1 MHRVR
6 NVLHVILRSA
16 SLAVLLGLA
25 GPAHAH
31 PMGNFSINHYAKI
44 TVESKNVEILYLA
57 DFAEIPTFQIT
68 RELNLT
74 PVNGAPALAAYLR
87 AQAGVIGSRLDL
99 AIDGQNAALQ
109 CVARD
114 IEFAEGA
121 GGLPTMKLK
130 LRYRAVLPRFK
141 DSSSHGLTYADHNYE
156 SHAGWKE
163 VIVANAAGALILK
176 TSTPVEDRSHEL
188 TVYPTD
194 LLSTPPQILSATVTF
209 TVTAPVR
216 RAESKKATP
225 SSSAHPYVRKAPAV
239 SAAPAIAPQAVEQP
253 PSPPVSASRVVNT
266 NTPRNRFTQ
275 LITTNSPWTFW
286 TLLWACLIAAG
297 LGALHALEPGHG
309 KTLVAAYLVGS
320 RGTSFHAVVLGV
332 IVTMAHTAGVYAL
345 GAITLY
351 GSRYIVPEQLY
362 PWLNAISGIVIGC
375 LGILTL
381 MQRLSG
387 EDASHFHTAGESH
400 AHWFAIKPSR
410 AAMRADSGLQQ
421 ATGAPVSFRRLVALG
436 ITGGMVPCPA
446 ALVVLLGAIS
456 LHRIGLG
463 LVLITCFSAGLA
475 LVLVSVGLLMVRAGQ
490 TVSKFSSAQR
500 LQRYLPVLSGSFMMI
515 VGICLIVPAVAG
527 SVHFEFRSVLQGH
540 MVPALSLAG
549 IGLLLGMRHS
559 TDSDHVIA
567 VSTIVT
573 RRGSMR
579 DSAAVGALWGLGH
592 TLTIFLVG
600 TAIIL
605 FHVVISPRLGLSMEL
620 TVAIML
626 VLLGVLNLS
635 GLVNRIPARFR
646 PSLPGTS
653 AFPDADAPLGL
664 WTSIRPLLVG
674 LVHGLAGSAA
684 VALLVLSTIK
694 NPLWATAYLIVFGF
708 GTMAGMVTMTIA
720 MSLPLIYTT
729 RRHQRISNLMVSLSG
744 CTSLVFGLFLVY
756 QIGFVHGLFT
766 GNLHWIPE

>member
-1 MHRVR
+1 MHRAR
-6 NVLHVILRSA
+6 KVLQVFLRCA
-16 SLAVLLGLA
+16 PLAVLLCLPGL
-25 GPAHAH
+25 AHAH

-44 TVESKNVEILYLA
+44 TVESKDVEVLYLL
-57 DFAEIPTFQIT
+57 DFAEIPTFQNL
-68 RELNLT
+68 REANLT
-74 PVNGAPALAAYLR
+74 PVNGGPAIAAYLST
-87 AQAGVIGSRLDL
+87 QAGVIGSRIDL
-99 AIDGQNAALQ
+99 ALDGKKTALE

-114 IEFAEGA
+114 VEFAEGA

-130 LRYRAVLPRFK
+130 LRYRAVLPRFQ
-141 DSSSHGLTYADHNYE
+141 DPSPHALTYADHNYE
-156 SHAGWKE
+156 GHAGWKE
-163 VIVANAAGALILK
+163 VIVAKTNGASILE
-176 TSTPVEDRSHEL
+176 TSTPAEDRSHEL

-194 LLSTPPQILSATVTF
+194 LLSTPPQVLSATATFQVT
-209 TVTAPVR
+209 VPVLK
-216 RAESKKATP
+216 AESEKARP
-225 SSSAHPYVRKAPAV
+225 SSSAHPVRKAPRV
-239 SAAPAIAPQAVEQP
+239 SAAPAPAPQAVEP
-253 PSPPVSASRVVNT
+253 RPGAPLSASRAVNT
-266 NTPRNRFTQ
+266 NTPRSRFTQ
-275 LITTNSPWTFW
+275 LITTNSRWTFW
-286 TLLWACLIAAG
+286 TLLWACLITAG

-345 GAITLY
+345 GALTLY
-351 GSRYIVPEQLY
+351 GSRYIVPERLY
-362 PWLNAISGIVIGC
+362 PWLNAISGIIIGC
-375 LGILTL
+375 LGVLTL
-381 MQRLSG
+381 LQHLSG
-387 EDASHFHTAGESH
+387 ENASHLHSAGERH
-400 AHWFAIKPSR
+400 AHWFALKPGP
-410 AAMRADSGLQQ
+410 AALPADTGSEQ
-421 ATGAPVSFRRLVALG
+421 AKGAPVPFRRLLALG

-500 LQRYLPVLSGSFMMI
+500 LQRYLPMLSGSFMMI
-515 VGICLIVPAVAG
+515 VGICLIVPAIAG
-527 SVHFEFRSVLQGH
+527 SVHFEFRSVLEAH
-540 MVPALSLAG
+540 IVPALSLAG

-573 RRGSMR
+573 RKGSMR

-600 TAIIL
+600 TAIIV

-620 TVAIML
+620 SVAIML

>member
-6 NVLHVILRSA
+6 NVLHAILRCA
-16 SLAVLLGLA
+16 SLAVPLCLPGL
-25 GPAHAH
+25 AHAH

-44 TVESKNVEILYLA
+44 TVVSKNVEILYLV

-68 RELNLT
+68 HEVNPT
-74 PVNGAPALAAYLR
+74 PVNGDPALPAYLST
-87 AQAGVIGSRLDL
+87 QAGVIGSRLDL
-99 AIDGQNAALQ
+99 VIDGQRAALE

-114 IEFAEGA
+114 VEFAEGA

-141 DSSSHGLTYADHNYE
+141 DSSSHALTYADHNYE
-156 SHAGWKE
+156 GHAGWKE
-163 VIVANAAGALILK
+163 VIVANATGASILQ
-176 TSTPVEDRSHEL
+176 TSTPAEDRSHEL
-188 TVYPTD
+188 TVYPTGV
-194 LLSTPPQILSATVTF
+194 LSTIPQILSATATFSVTPP
-209 TVTAPVR
+209 AL
-216 RAESKKATP
+216 RAKSEKAIP
-225 SSSAHPYVRKAPAV
+225 SSSAHPYVRKAPTV
-239 SAAPAIAPQAVEQP
+239 SAALAPQAKERR
-253 PSPPVSASRVVNT
+253 PSAEVSASRAVNT

-381 MQRLSG
+381 MQHLSG
-387 EDASHFHTAGESH
+387 ENGSHFHTAGESH
-400 AHWFAIKPSR
+400 AHWFAIKPSQ
-410 AAMRADSGLQQ
+410 AALQADSGLQQ
-421 ATGAPVSFRRLVALG
+421 ANGAPVSFRRLLALG
-436 ITGGMVPCPA
+436 VTGGMVPCPA

-490 TVSKFSSAQR
+490 SLSKFSSAQR
-500 LQRYLPVLSGSFMMI
+500 LQRYLPVLSGSFMMM
-515 VGICLIVPAVAG
+515 VGICLIVPAVTG
-527 SVHFEFRSVLQGH
+527 SVHFEFRSVLEAH
-540 MVPALSLAG
+540 IVPALSLTG
-549 IGLLLGMRHS
+549 IGLLLGIRHS

-573 RRGSMR
+573 RKGSMR

-620 TVAIML
+620 SVAIML

-635 GLVNRIPARFR
+635 GLMNRIPARFR
-646 PSLPGTS
+646 PSLPATS
-653 AFPDADAPLGL
+653 AFADADAPLGL
-664 WTSIRPLLVG
+664 CTSVRPLLIG

-684 VALLVLSTIK
+684 VALLVLSTIR
-694 NPLWATAYLIVFGF
+694 NPYWATAYLIVFGF

-729 RRHQRISNLMVSLSG
+729 RRHQRISNLMVCLSG
-744 CTSLVFGLFLVY
+744 CTSVVFGLFLVY